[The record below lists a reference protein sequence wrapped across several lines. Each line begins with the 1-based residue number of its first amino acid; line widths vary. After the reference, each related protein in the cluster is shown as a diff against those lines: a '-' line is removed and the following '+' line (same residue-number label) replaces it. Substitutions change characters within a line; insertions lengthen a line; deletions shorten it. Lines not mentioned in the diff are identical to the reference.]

1 MLCSHPNRA
10 LLPAQHH
17 ARSRSKLNQRN
28 HTRFSV
34 SAHELFD
41 QATILLPA
49 NQSHKDRLYTPTPD
63 CNRFGPSSYDALSK
77 RMRRRRR
84 GPGIDTSRHRNHRFS
99 RMESGS
105 RLLSLWLFRPLRP
118 AITRSTGQLRIRKFH
133 VR

>member
-1 MLCSHPNRA
+1 MA
-10 LLPAQHH
+10 MAQHLLMLALKCVLLAQQY
-17 ARSRSKLNQRN
+17 ARSRPNLNQRN

-34 SAHELFD
+34 AAHELFD
-41 QATILLPA
+41 QATIPPADLPA
-49 NQSHKDRLYTPTPD
+49 DQSQRDHLYTTTPD
-63 CNRFGPSSYDALSK
+63 RNRCGPSSYDDALSK

-118 AITRSTGQLRIRKFH
+118 AITRSTG
-133 VR
+133 